1 MVPRRNLCFP
11 SISEIW
17 LPKESS
23 RGSAQPTVLT
33 RILNFCPQCQR
44 KVPWFIASWVWI
56 QIRYKLVCKRK
67 VVCICLLSSSISC
80 YSWLCSNYFRKSQNI
95 EDCLGKLFLWCPKVC
110 KWRQKGEA
118 YFDLFRSDG
127 RYLDAIA
134 AFSSLWL
141 FLIFCVAIFFQY
153 TAEDLSDIIPNITKC
168 QNILAA
174 HPKCFFQKSCLI
186 FFFPTENTTRGQQSL
201 SCSTCCL

>member
-44 KVPWFIASWVWI
+44 KIPCFIASWVWI

-80 YSWLCSNYFRKSQNI
+80 YSWLCSNYFKKSQNI
-95 EDCLGKLFLWCPKVC
+95 EDCLEKLFCGV
-110 KWRQKGEA
+110 QKFANGAKKEKLILICSVA
-118 YFDLFRSDG
+118 MEDIWMQL
-127 RYLDAIA
+127 L
-134 AFSSLWL
+134 L
-141 FLIFCVAIFFQY
+141 FLRCGCFSYFALQFFSNTQLK
-153 TAEDLSDIIPNITKC
+153 TFRILFQISPNAKIY
-168 QNILAA
+168 
-174 HPKCFFQKSCLI
+174 
-186 FFFPTENTTRGQQSL
+186 
-201 SCSTCCL
+201 